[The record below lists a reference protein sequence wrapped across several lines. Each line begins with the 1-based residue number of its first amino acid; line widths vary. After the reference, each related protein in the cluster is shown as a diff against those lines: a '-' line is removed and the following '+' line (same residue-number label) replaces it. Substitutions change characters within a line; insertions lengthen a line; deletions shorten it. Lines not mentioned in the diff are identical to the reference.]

1 MQIAAK
7 NRSAI
12 IESMTALKDK
22 IKLALDESRMLILGA
37 QILLGFDLRSAF
49 EPAFDRLPRSSQLL
63 KIATL
68 VVLLG
73 AIALIMAPGSYH
85 RIVRGGSDAEDV
97 HQFTTMAMDIAL
109 VPILVTFA
117 LEVYISIGRIVGM
130 TGGIVGGV
138 SIGAVGF
145 FFWYGLGLLSAS
157 KRERKSSQEKK
168 KKPRA
173 HPTDLRTRID
183 QALTEARVVLPG
195 AQA

>member
-1 MQIAAK
+1 MQIAARI
-7 NRSAI
+7 RSAI

-68 VVLLG
+68 VGLLG

-97 HQFTTMAMDIAL
+97 HQFTTTAMDIAL
-109 VPILVTFA
+109 VPILVIFA
-117 LEVYISIGRIVGM
+117 LEVYLSFGRSGGM

-138 SIGAVGF
+138 SGGAGGYF
-145 FFWYGLGLLSAS
+145 CW
-157 KRERKSSQEKK
+157 
-168 KKPRA
+168 
-173 HPTDLRTRID
+173 
-183 QALTEARVVLPG
+183 
-195 AQA
+195 